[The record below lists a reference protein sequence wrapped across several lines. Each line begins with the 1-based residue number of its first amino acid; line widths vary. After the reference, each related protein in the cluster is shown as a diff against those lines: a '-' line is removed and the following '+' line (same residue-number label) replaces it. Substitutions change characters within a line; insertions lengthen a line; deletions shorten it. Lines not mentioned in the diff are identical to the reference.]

1 MDPLGGRDWKKGM
14 QLLRPAGMLIAFGF
28 ANMSSGETRSYMHMA
43 WQAMGIPMF
52 TPLGLM
58 DKNRAVAGVNVGH
71 LWEEQDM
78 LIAEMQELLKL
89 YAEGK
94 IKPKIDA
101 VFSFAQAAEA
111 HARLTTRQNV
121 GKVLLKP

>member
-1 MDPLGGRDWKKGM
+1 
-14 QLLRPAGMLIAFGF
+14 
-28 ANMSSGETRSYMHMA
+28 MA
-43 WQAMGIPMF
+43 RQAMGVPMF

-58 DKNRAVAGVNVGH
+58 DKNRALAGVNVGH
-71 LWEEQDM
+71 LWEEQEM
-78 LIAEMQELLKL
+78 LIGEARELLRL

-101 VFSFAQAAEA
+101 VFAFDQAAEG

-121 GKVLLKP
+121 GKVLLRP